1 MSFVDQSVSHAARLR
16 TLTELDHVRL
26 RKLLDRIE
34 GDRAEPLL
42 DALDQS
48 QLVQPQEVAQD
59 VVTMYTRVRVQD
71 VEQRRDHVY
80 TLCYP
85 ADAEP
90 ADGFISV
97 LSPIGAALLG
107 ARLGEQVTFT
117 RPDGRAARL
126 ELVEILFQ
134 PEASGDY
141 TT

>member
-1 MSFVDQSVSHAARLR
+1 MTTAFSVSPVARLR

-26 RKLLDRIE
+26 RKLIE
-34 GDRAEPLL
+34 RADDDRAEPLL
-42 DALDQS
+42 EALDQS
-48 QLVQPQEVAQD
+48 QLVPARDVAQD
-59 VVTMYTRVRVQD
+59 VVTMYTRVRVMD
-71 VEQRRDHVY
+71 VDARREHVY

-90 ADGFISV
+90 SDGFVSV

-107 ARLGEQVTFT
+107 ARLGERIEFA
-117 RPDGRAARL
+117 RPDGRIARL